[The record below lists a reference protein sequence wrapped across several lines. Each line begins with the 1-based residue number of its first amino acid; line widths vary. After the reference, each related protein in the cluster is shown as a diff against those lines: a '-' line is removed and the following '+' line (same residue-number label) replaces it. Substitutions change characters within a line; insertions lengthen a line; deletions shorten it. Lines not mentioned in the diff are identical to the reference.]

1 MAFLYCFVH
10 FNFILH
16 EKYCAVLYFYVFHI
30 STEYDISPNYCVF
43 PFKYNGQLYFSCT
56 SVDSKHERLW
66 CSLTSDYDQDR
77 LWESSCV
84 FPFTVGGKT
93 YNRCTTDYWLP
104 GIPWCSTTANYD
116 QDKKWSYCPSSAIL
130 SFSDYFMAFLYCF
143 VHFNFILHEKY
154 CAVLYFYVF
163 HISTE
168 YDISPNYCVF
178 PFKYNGQLYFSCTS
192 VDSKHER
199 LWCSLTSDYDQ
210 DRLWESSCV
219 FPFTVGGKTYNRCT
233 TDYWFPGI
241 SWCSTTANYD
251 QDKKWVYCPSSGIV
265 LLKSTTGKKPCLFSH
280 EHTSTHTHYFFSDI
294 VMTAVIT
301 VCQI

>member
-1 MAFLYCFVH
+1 AGVFYFMECCPTLFVLQSLSLINQIICSCDVFLHVILLSVAESSCVFPFTVGGKTYNRCTTDYWLPGIPWCSTTANYDQDKQWSYCP
-10 FNFILH
+10 
-16 EKYCAVLYFYVFHI
+16 
-30 STEYDISPNYCVF
+30 SSEYDISPNYCVF

-116 QDKKWSYCPSSAIL
+116 QDKKWSYCPSSGI
-130 SFSDYFMAFLYCF
+130 
-143 VHFNFILHEKY
+143 
-154 CAVLYFYVF
+154 VLLPGN
-163 HISTE
+163 T
-168 YDISPNYCVF
+168 
-178 PFKYNGQLYFSCTS
+178 G
-192 VDSKHER
+192 SK
-199 LWCSLTSDYDQ
+199 
-210 DRLWESSCV
+210 SSCV

-265 LLKSTTGKKPCLFSH
+265 LKVLLGIKKCIIKK
-280 EHTSTHTHYFFSDI
+280 I
-294 VMTAVIT
+294 V
-301 VCQI
+301 

>member
-1 MAFLYCFVH
+1 MSTLILFRMKRIVLFHTFMFMFQQSMIFLQITAFPF
-10 FNFILH
+10 
-16 EKYCAVLYFYVFHI
+16 KYNGKLYFSCTSVDSKHQRLWCSLTSDYDQDRLWGCSARYGQLSDDISKNHKPSSCVFPFTVGGKTYNRCTTDYWLPGI
-30 STEYDISPNYCVF
+30 PWCSTTANYDQDKQWSYCPSSEYDISPNYCVF

-116 QDKKWSYCPSSAIL
+116 QDKKWSYCPSS
-130 SFSDYFMAFLYCF
+130 
-143 VHFNFILHEKY
+143 
-154 CAVLYFYVF
+154 
-163 HISTE
+163 E

-210 DRLWESSCV
+210 DRLWGYCLGNTNQCELQSHL
-219 FPFTVGGKTYNRCT
+219 
-233 TDYWFPGI
+233 
-241 SWCSTTANYD
+241 TTACS
-251 QDKKWVYCPSSGIV
+251 VAR
-265 LLKSTTGKKPCLFSH
+265 
-280 EHTSTHTHYFFSDI
+280 E
-294 VMTAVIT
+294 
-301 VCQI
+301 

>member
-1 MAFLYCFVH
+1 ALLYLC
-10 FNFILH
+10 
-16 EKYCAVLYFYVFHI
+16 
-30 STEYDISPNYCVF
+30 
-43 PFKYNGQLYFSCT
+43 
-56 SVDSKHERLW
+56 SK
-66 CSLTSDYDQDR
+66 
-77 LWESSCV
+77 SSCV

-116 QDKKWSYCPSSAIL
+116 QDKKWSYCPSS
-130 SFSDYFMAFLYCF
+130 
-143 VHFNFILHEKY
+143 
-154 CAVLYFYVF
+154 
-163 HISTE
+163 E

-265 LLKSTTGKKPCLFSH
+265 LGSLGSGTLPCSPTYCRGNISQISFWLWCSL
-280 EHTSTHTHYFFSDI
+280 TSDYD
-294 VMTAVIT
+294 
-301 VCQI
+301 QD

>member
-1 MAFLYCFVH
+1 GGKTYNRCTTDYWLPGIPWCSTTANYDQDKQWSYCP
-10 FNFILH
+10 
-16 EKYCAVLYFYVFHI
+16 
-30 STEYDISPNYCVF
+30 SSEYDISPNYCVF

-116 QDKKWSYCPSSAIL
+116 QDKKWSYCPSS
-130 SFSDYFMAFLYCF
+130 
-143 VHFNFILHEKY
+143 
-154 CAVLYFYVF
+154 
-163 HISTE
+163 E

-210 DRLWESSCV
+210 DRLWGYCLGNTNQCELQSHLTTACSVSSCV

-265 LLKSTTGKKPCLFSH
+265 LKVLLGIKKCIIKK
-280 EHTSTHTHYFFSDI
+280 I
-294 VMTAVIT
+294 V
-301 VCQI
+301 